1 MSEAP
6 DPHIANMDEQLALPR
21 KNGELVFE
29 APWEAR
35 AFGIAVVLNEAGVY
49 PWRDFSQGL
58 AAETAA
64 ADQRGTPTPYYE
76 RWLETLTKL
85 AIARGLVTPEELD
98 ARTTEYASGMH
109 DAHRRMTIIR
119 HPKEGACHEAEHGT
133 GHWAR
138 CHRPRCPEQSR
149 P

>member
-1 MSEAP
+1 
-6 DPHIANMDEQLALPR
+6 MDEQGALPR

-35 AFGIAVVLNEAGVY
+35 AFGLAVALNEAGVY

-64 ADQRGTPTPYYE
+64 LEQQGAPGSYYE
-76 RWLETLTKL
+76 RWLETLEKL

-98 ARTTEYASGMH
+98 ARTAEYAFRAH
-109 DAHRRMTIIR
+109 D
-119 HPKEGACHEAEHGT
+119 EHED
-133 GHWAR
+133 
-138 CHRPRCPEQSR
+138 
-149 P
+149 